1 MIEMLKNKAGVE
13 MSLNTIVIAAL
24 VVLILVIVTMVFMGQ
39 FGQFTDSVGD
49 CRSRGGAEIRTLEDC
64 REEGGTPI
72 MYLDNDDNG
81 DSDQGKVCC
90 SV

>member
-1 MIEMLKNKAGVE
+1 MLKNKSGAE
-13 MSLNTIVIAAL
+13 LTLNTIVIAAL

-49 CRSRGGAEIRTLEDC
+49 CRNRGGEIRSAEEC

-72 MYLDNDDNG
+72 MHLDNG
-81 DSDQGKVCC
+81 DSEQSKVCC